1 MGFTPDIAEGSPFTL
16 ANIPFGVFS
25 TAAAPQTRCAT
36 AVGDFALDLR
46 QLSEQAIFKDQQV
59 SDAFGHHD
67 LSIFAA
73 LPGTVRTAARQ
84 QIIDAIKAGSVGE
97 KCFVPLKDVKMHLPM
112 ECKGYTDF
120 FCSWEHCSN
129 CAPMSSGKIPD
140 NFFNAPSAYNGRAS
154 SVMPSP
160 HKLNRPKGTYWD
172 ASAEPKKAVHAPSR
186 AVDYE
191 LEMATVVSK
200 PLPYGSTLASASA
213 AADHI
218 FGLVLLND
226 WSARDIQRFEM
237 PPLGPFNS
245 KAFGTTVSPWVVTLD
260 ALAPFAVAPKH
271 PQTLASP
278 LPYLQYDKDDDD
290 DSSSSGAGAGA
301 GAGAATA
308 TFDVRLSAHL
318 LRGGRRHR
326 LCASNLA
333 YLLWTPFQQLAQQAS
348 SGCGLRTGDLVGTGT
363 VSGDA
368 ADARTGRKTELACLF
383 EATLDGARPLAL
395 ATGGGDGDGDGERL
409 AYLEDGDAVVLE
421 GRCVDGEGRT
431 VLGFGECVGELLPPV
446 A

>member
-1 MGFTPDIAEGSPFTL
+1 MGFTPEIAEGSPFTL

-25 TAAAPQTRCAT
+25 TATTSQTRCAT
-36 AVGDFALDLR
+36 AIGDFALDLR
-46 QLSEQAIFKDQQV
+46 QLGEQGVFKDQQV
-59 SDAFGHHD
+59 SDAFGQHD
-67 LSIFAA
+67 LSTFAA
-73 LPGTVRTAARQ
+73 LPRTVRTAARQ
-84 QIIDAIKAGSVGE
+84 QIIDAIKKGSVDE

-154 SVMPSP
+154 SIIPSP
-160 HKLNRPKGTYWD
+160 HKLHRPRGTYWD
-172 ASAEPKKAVHAPSR
+172 PSTPDGAAKKAIHAPSR

-191 LEMATVVSK
+191 LEMGVIVSR
-200 PLPYGSTLASASA
+200 PLPYGETLPSASA
-213 AADHI
+213 AAEHV

-226 WSARDIQRFEM
+226 WSARDIQLFEM
-237 PPLGPFNS
+237 APLGPFNS

-260 ALAPFAVAPKH
+260 ALAPFAAAPKH

-278 LPYLQYDKDDDD
+278 LAYLRHDGADADAG
-290 DSSSSGAGAGA
+290 GAGP
-301 GAGAATA
+301 
-308 TFDVRLSAHL
+308 TFDIRLSSHL
-318 LRGGRRHR
+318 LRAGERHP
-326 LCASNLA
+326 LCTSNLS

-348 SGCGLRTGDLVGTGT
+348 SACGLRTGDVLGTGT

-368 ADARTGRKTELACLF
+368 TDDGGAGGAKVELACLF
-383 EATLDGARPLAL
+383 EATLNGTRPYRFE
-395 ATGGGDGDGDGERL
+395 GGGGGQVEL

-421 GRCVDGEGRT
+421 ARCVDGEGRT

-446 A
+446 AA

>member
-1 MGFTPDIAEGSPFTL
+1 MGFTPEIAEGSPFTL

-25 TAAAPQTRCAT
+25 TATTSQTRCAT
-36 AVGDFALDLR
+36 AIGDFALDLR
-46 QLSEQAIFKDQQV
+46 QLSEQGVFKDQQV
-59 SDAFGHHD
+59 SDAFGQHD
-67 LSIFAA
+67 LSTFAA
-73 LPGTVRTAARQ
+73 LPRTVRTAARQ
-84 QIIDAIKAGSVGE
+84 QIIDAIKKGSVDE

-154 SVMPSP
+154 SIIPSP
-160 HKLNRPKGTYWD
+160 HKLHRPRGTYWD
-172 ASAEPKKAVHAPSR
+172 PSTPDGAAKKAIHAPSR

-191 LEMATVVSK
+191 LEMGVIVSR
-200 PLPYGSTLASASA
+200 PLPYGETLPSASA
-213 AADHI
+213 AAEHI

-226 WSARDIQRFEM
+226 WSARDIQLFEM

-260 ALAPFAVAPKH
+260 ALAPFAAAPKH

-278 LPYLQYDKDDDD
+278 LGYLRHAEDTEGVGGRD
-290 DSSSSGAGAGA
+290 G
-301 GAGAATA
+301 A
-308 TFDVRLSAHL
+308 TFDIRLSSHL
-318 LRGGRRHR
+318 LRAGRRHE
-326 LCASNLA
+326 LCTSNLS

-348 SGCGLRTGDLVGTGT
+348 SACGIRTGDILGTGT

-368 ADARTGRKTELACLF
+368 TDGGSGTKVELACLF
-383 EATLDGARPLAL
+383 EATLNGTRPYSFK
-395 ATGGGDGDGDGERL
+395 GGDGEGGEVKL

-421 GRCVDGEGRT
+421 ARCVDGEGRT

-446 A
+446 AA

>member
-25 TAAAPQTRCAT
+25 TAAVLRTSCAT
-36 AVGDFALDLR
+36 AIGDYALDLR
-46 QLSEQAIFKDQQV
+46 KLSEKGIFKDRQV
-59 SDAFGHHD
+59 SEAFGHHD

-73 LPGTVRTAARQ
+73 LPRTVRTAARQ
-84 QIIDAIKAGSVGE
+84 QIIDAVKSGSIDE
-97 KCFVPLKDVKMHLPM
+97 KYFVPLKDVKMHLPM

-120 FCSWEHCSN
+120 FCSWEHCNN
-129 CAPMSSGKIPD
+129 CAPMAAGKIPD

-154 SVMPSP
+154 SIIPSP
-160 HKLNRPKGTYWD
+160 HKIHRPRGTYWSPSPTD
-172 ASAEPKKAVHAPSR
+172 PNKKAIHAPSR

-191 LEMATVVSK
+191 LEMGVIISK
-200 PLPYGSTLASASA
+200 PLPYGSTLPSASA

-226 WSARDIQRFEM
+226 WSARDIQFFEL

-260 ALAPFAVAPKH
+260 ALAPFATTPKH
-271 PQTLASP
+271 AQTLASP
-278 LPYLQYDKDDDD
+278 LDYLRHDE
-290 DSSSSGAGAGA
+290 SH
-301 GAGAATA
+301 AASA
-308 TFDVRLSAHL
+308 TFDIKLSAHL
-318 LRGGRRHR
+318 QRDGARHS
-326 LCASNLA
+326 LCTSNLK

-348 SGCGLRTGDLVGTGT
+348 SACGMRTGDVIGTGT

-368 ADARTGRKTELACLF
+368 KDPQTGEKVELACLF
-383 EATLDGARPLAL
+383 EATLNGTKPYRFPAA
-395 ATGGGDGDGDGERL
+395 AAGGKEVQL
-409 AYLEDGDAVVLE
+409 TYLEDGDAIVLDAK
-421 GRCVDGEGRT
+421 CIDAEGRT

-446 A
+446 G